1 LQAGRPGLAK
11 VALAAFFWKIRR
23 GAPIERSPHF
33 SQREF
38 PMFKALI
45 AFCLSRRPIVVLGL
59 VMFVAAGFIAFKLL
73 NIEAYPNPTP
83 VILEVTAQAP
93 GLSAEEM
100 ERYYTIPMEIGL
112 YTTPGIEVIR
122 STSFY
127 GLSFVRVSF
136 KYGVDYFFAYAQAS
150 IALQQNVN
158 LPGGLVPSIQENS
171 STGEIY
177 RYQVVGPPHFGI
189 ANLRTVQD
197 WIVARRLL
205 TIPGIAMINSW
216 GGPTKEFQVEVD
228 PHKLEAYSVT
238 VPQILT
244 ALGNANINVGGREIR
259 IGQQSINIRGVGLI
273 DDGGNDDLR
282 QGYKVG
288 DIENVVLAQSNGV
301 PVLVR
306 DVGKVSIGYRPRL
319 GILGR
324 GYRVQNEAVDQDD
337 VVGSIVVM
345 RRTEQTAQMIP
356 LVQAAIEKINH
367 DGSLPPGVHVAPYY
381 DRSHLIALTTHT
393 VLHNLIFG
401 CLLVFLIQWIF
412 LGDLRSATIVGLN
425 IPFALFFATILLVIQ
440 GESANLLS
448 VGAVDFGIIVDS
460 AVILVENIFKNF
472 QRDAEERRSLLQRL
486 GEGFWGVDPTRNPA
500 DATPARGWTDR
511 LRLILISALQVDN
524 AVLFSGLITV
534 AGFVP
539 LFTMQGVEGQIF
551 GPMARTYGYALAGA
565 LISTFTI
572 TPVISSMLLP
582 KNVREVETIIVRFLH
597 RIYNPTLRFAL
608 SHRLLV
614 VGLELALSIG
624 TFTLIAPRLGSEFLP
639 HLEEGN
645 FWIRASMPITL
656 SLQDGEAA
664 TKKMREILMRHP
676 EVTTVVS
683 QHGRPDDGSDAS
695 PFSNVELF
703 APLKPFDEWPKG
715 MTKDILTNQIQE
727 EFNNELPGV
736 IFNFSQYI
744 EDNIEEGISGVKGVN
759 SVKIVGPN
767 LQVITNLAEQIRD
780 QMSQVRGVTDLGI
793 FPVLGQPNLN
803 IKVDRAKAARYGL
816 NSGDVNAV
824 VQATMGGAVAT
835 SVLEGDRQFD
845 LVVRYTPEYRDS
857 IDKIRN
863 IKVAYQTASGA
874 NAYIPLSELATITLD
889 TGAAWVYHESMQ
901 RFIPVKFS
909 VRGRDLGGT
918 VEEAQERI
926 AKNVK
931 LPSGYHLVWA
941 GEYGD
946 LQAAKARL
954 YVIVPI
960 SFVLI
965 AGALYGLF
973 NNFLDCI
980 LALAGIPDAIVG
992 GILALYI
999 SGLHFSI
1006 SAAIGFVSLFGVSVM
1021 DGILMITFYNHER
1034 ALGFSPMESMY
1045 RAAST
1050 RMRPL
1055 LMTALSACIGLF
1067 PAAISTGIGSQVQRP
1082 LATVIVGGMLVGP
1095 IMLLIAVPALR
1106 LIFLSH
1112 EHHPISAIEAG

>member
-1 LQAGRPGLAK
+1 
-11 VALAAFFWKIRR
+11 
-23 GAPIERSPHF
+23 
-33 SQREF
+33 
-38 PMFKALI
+38 MFKSLI
-45 AFCLSRRPIVVLGL
+45 SFCLSRRPIVVLGL
-59 VMFVAAGFIAFKLL
+59 LLFAGAGFVAFKLL

-83 VILEVTAQAP
+83 VILEITAQAP

-112 YTTPGIEVIR
+112 YSTPGIDVIR

-127 GLSFVRVSF
+127 GLSFVRVTF
-136 KYGVDYFFAYAQAS
+136 KYGVDYYFAYSQAS
-150 IALQQNVN
+150 IAMQQNVS
-158 LPGGLVPSIQENS
+158 LPGGQVPNIQANS

-189 ANLRTVQD
+189 TNLRTVQD

-205 TIPGIAMINSW
+205 TIPGIAAVNSW

-228 PHKLEAYSVT
+228 PRKLEAYSVT

-273 DDGGNDDLR
+273 DDGGSDDLR

-288 DIENVVLAQSNGV
+288 DIENVVLSQENGV
-301 PVLVR
+301 PVSIR
-306 DVGKVSIGYRPRL
+306 DVGRVQVGYRPRL

-324 GYRVQNEAVDQDD
+324 DYNGD
-337 VVGSIVVM
+337 VVGAIVVQ
-345 RRTEQTAQMIP
+345 RRTEKTADMIP
-356 LVQAAIEKINH
+356 KVKAAIERLNH
-367 DGSLPPGVHVAPYY
+367 DGSLPPGVRVVPFY
-381 DRSHLIALTTHT
+381 DRSSLIAITTHT

-412 LGDLRSATIVGLN
+412 LGNLRSAVIVGIN
-425 IPFALFFATILLVIQ
+425 IPFALFFATILLVIF

-460 AVILVENIFKNF
+460 AVILVENIFRNF
-472 QRDAEERRSLLQRL
+472 QRTPEERQALLQRL
-486 GEGFWGVDPTRNPA
+486 TEGFWGFDPTRVPHQ
-500 DATPARGWTDR
+500 ATTVQGWTDR
-511 LRLILISALQVDN
+511 LRMILISAMQVDK
-524 AVLFSGLITV
+524 AVLFSALITV

-565 LISTFTI
+565 LIATFTI
-572 TPVISSMLLP
+572 TPVIASFLLP
-582 KNVREVETIIVRFLH
+582 EHVKEAETFVVRTLH
-597 RIYNPTLRFAL
+597 RLYDPALRFSL
-608 SHRLLV
+608 THRAIV
-614 VGLELALSIG
+614 VGIEVAFYVA
-624 TFTLIAPRLGSEFLP
+624 TFLLIAPRLGSEFLP

-664 TKKMREILMRHP
+664 TKKMREVLLRHP
-676 EVTTVVS
+676 EVLTVVS
-683 QHGRPDDGSDAS
+683 QHGRPDDGSDAA

-703 APLKPFDEWPKG
+703 APLKPFDEWPSG
-715 MTKDILTNQIQE
+715 LTKDKLTNEIQK
-727 EFNNELPGV
+727 EFENELPGV
-736 IFNFSQYI
+736 VFNFSQYI

-767 LQVITNLAEQIRD
+767 LQVLTNLANQVRD
-780 QMSQVRGVTDLGI
+780 QMAQVRGVTDLGI

-803 IKVDRAKAARYGL
+803 IKVDREKAARYGL
-816 NSGDVNAV
+816 NSGDVNSV
-824 VQATMGGAVAT
+824 IQAAMGGAVAT

-857 IDKIRN
+857 IDKIRD
-863 IKVAYQTASGA
+863 IKVAYTASNGN
-874 NAYIPLSELATITLD
+874 NAYIPLSDLATITLD
-889 TGAAWVYHESMQ
+889 TGAAWIYHEGMQ

-918 VEEAQERI
+918 VEEAQQRI
-926 AKNVK
+926 AENVQ
-931 LPSGYHLVWA
+931 LPSGYHLIWA
-941 GEYGD
+941 GEFGD
-946 LQAAKARL
+946 LQEAKKRL
-954 YVIVPI
+954 EIIVPI
-960 SFVLI
+960 SFILI
-965 AGALYGLF
+965 AGALYSLF
-973 NNFLDCI
+973 NNFRDSI

-992 GILALYI
+992 GILALWV
-999 SGLHFSI
+999 SGLNFSI

-1034 ALGFSPMESMY
+1034 ANGLAPVDAMY
-1045 RAAST
+1045 RAATT

-1095 IMLLIAVPALR
+1095 VMLLVAVPALR
-1106 LIFLSH
+1106 MIFLGGENHVLPAPPEVSN
-1112 EHHPISAIEAG
+1112 EG